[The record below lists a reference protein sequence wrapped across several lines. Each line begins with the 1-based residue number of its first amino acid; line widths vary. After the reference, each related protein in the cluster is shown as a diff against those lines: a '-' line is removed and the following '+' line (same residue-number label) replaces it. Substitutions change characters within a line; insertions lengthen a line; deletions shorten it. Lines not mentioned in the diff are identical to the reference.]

1 MEVVIDLS
9 SFILANIYYILLA
22 GVISFIISVSL
33 IVTIRL
39 PSRAM
44 SLKALCG
51 RFRVPRPI
59 RTIIIS
65 HIIVPHIFIG
75 FLLIGIQFPVLLLVP
90 PKIGG
95 ETLALSSTATW
106 AAINIETLE
115 VGFERCLRPI
125 CLGLASICGPTL
137 PIPQACLYLHWLR
150 WVANPNI
157 FVVLEHSEW
166 DVVHIKPAKF
176 TQYVQGNKFFF
187 FGKKQGNKLLLLKI

>member
-22 GVISFIISVSL
+22 GVISFIIFVSL

-39 PSRAM
+39 PTRAM

-95 ETLALSSTATW
+95 VTLALSTW
-106 AAINIETLE
+106 ATINIETLE
-115 VGFERCLRPI
+115 VGFEWCLRPI

-166 DVVHIKPAKF
+166 DVVHIKPANLPNMYK
-176 TQYVQGNKFFF
+176 GISFFL
-187 FGKKQGNKLLLLKI
+187 GK

>member
-9 SFILANIYYILLA
+9 SFILANIYSILYT
-22 GVISFIISVSL
+22 ISMCDIIHFYVSYSNNSSAQQGH
-33 IVTIRL
+33 VTEGTLR
-39 PSRAM
+39 
-44 SLKALCG
+44 G

-59 RTIIIS
+59 RTIIVS

-95 ETLALSSTATW
+95 VTLALSSTATW
-106 AAINIETLE
+106 ATINIETLE
-115 VGFERCLRPI
+115 VGFEWCLRPI

-157 FVVLEHSEW
+157 CVVLEHSEW
-166 DVVHIKPAKF
+166 DVVHIKPA
-176 TQYVQGNKFFF
+176 N
-187 FGKKQGNKLLLLKI
+187 